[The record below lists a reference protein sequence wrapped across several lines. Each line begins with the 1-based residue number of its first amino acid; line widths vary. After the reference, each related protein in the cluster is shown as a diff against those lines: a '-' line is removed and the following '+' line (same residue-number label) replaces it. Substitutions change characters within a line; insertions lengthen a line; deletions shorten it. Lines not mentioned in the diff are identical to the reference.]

1 MKKAIEILGN
11 EFLLQ
16 AICSFKN
23 AIDHHIAKKRII
35 GYKTYD
41 NLDLAGGKYFFKV
54 TISVGL

>member
-1 MKKAIEILGN
+1 MLGN